1 MIEIT
6 EIHMESGGTTH
17 EHISNLKWKN
27 TTTASEG
34 QSTRQQIVDW
44 LDIQGNQAVVQ
55 GKTTSV
61 FVGVIRPQSEEP
73 YVRTY
78 ADGVWTDN
86 LLALPRY

>member
-6 EIHMESGGTTH
+6 AIRMSPGGTKH
-17 EHISNLKWKN
+17 EHIAELKWKN
-27 TTTASEG
+27 TTTSSEG
-34 QSTRQQIVDW
+34 SSTRQTIVDW
-44 LDIQGNQAVVQ
+44 LDKEGNQAIVTD
-55 GKTTSV
+55 GTTTV
-61 FVGVIRPQSEEP
+61 YVGVVRPSTGSA